1 MPTHQHL
8 PDNIEGN
15 LQDDGYC
22 IFRSFFDRQVMD
34 TIYSALREKEALVS
48 AKLNQMLEQG
58 WSGKGLAV
66 EKGTIKYLKNPN
78 QWFPELNFLLHSEL
92 FKKASEVIEISFHLS
107 DFELHQ
113 KSLEHQKHHP
123 TRIIFIL
130 DWICRQISPVQRTW
144 HLTTKQKNK
153 GVSVFGGSHK
163 VNLPHHRS
171 DTVGFSSGISDMD
184 LERFK
189 IYNPVFQPGDVVF
202 HHCNI
207 VHAAVKNSTEETRSN
222 VALRLFPQNQYTT
235 KIYEENM
242 KSSIIYLNASG
253 NLNYEILC
261 RGL

>member
-1 MPTHQHL
+1 MHRIMPTHQHL

-113 KSLEHQKHHP
+113 KSPGTSETPPHQDN
-123 TRIIFIL
+123 FYFGL
-130 DWICRQISPVQRTW
+130 DLSANFACTAYVALNHQTEEQGGLGFYP
-144 HLTTKQKNK
+144 
-153 GVSVFGGSHK
+153 GSHK

-222 VALRLFPQNQYTT
+222 VALRLFPA
-235 KIYEENM
+235 KPIYDEDLRRKYEVFN
-242 KSSIIYLNASG
+242 
-253 NLNYEILC
+253 NLSK
-261 RGL
+261 RVG